1 MKYLYLLAL
10 GLVSLQTVA
19 QNVGIDALVPT
30 EKLEIGLGN
39 LKLSNSDKGILL
51 NAADRPLITR
61 AWNPFTSGTYNG
73 LGRWGMF
80 MEPTRLTMGIPYF
93 TYSGFKVS
101 AFGANSTIIKNMMDI
116 SIDGG
121 GIVNTAVD
129 GRMNITHNSSQTDAQ
144 LTLTED
150 ASDYARLT
158 FKNTVAGSPQF
169 WTIAGGNNPTS
180 TTDRMNFFHNIKGD
194 VLSLVGDG
202 NVEVISGDLK
212 MNNTPKG
219 IILNGADRPLIT
231 RGYDPFTGGA
241 NNGIGRWGV
250 FMEPSRITAGFPALV
265 GAGFKVSAYDA
276 NSTITKN
283 LIEASLDGSLNG
295 VVKIDAAVTRP
306 STGNANLVPI
316 AYGSITNTGVIYSG
330 TENLTCIKTSTGVY
344 EITIAGEYYN
354 TLFYT
359 SIITPTEFNAPV
371 ISAGSSASGRLTVCL
386 WNLPGTRIDGSFHFV
401 TYRY

>member
-10 GLVSLQTVA
+10 GLVSLQIVA

-101 AFGANSTIIKNMMDI
+101 AFGANSTIIKNLMDI

-231 RGYDPFTGGA
+231 RGYDPFTSGA
-241 NNGIGRWGV
+241 NNGLGRWGL
-250 FMEPSRITAGFPALV
+250 FMEPSRLTAGIPNLPT
-265 GAGFKVSAYDA
+265 AGFKVSAYDA
-276 NSTITKN
+276 NGAVAKN
-283 LIEASLDGSLNG
+283 IIEAGLDGASNS

-306 STGNANLVPI
+306 STGTANLVPI
-316 AYGSITNTGVIYSG
+316 AYGNINGYNGTIYSG
-330 TENLTCIKTSTGVY
+330 TSNFTFVRVNPGVY
-344 EITIAGEYYN
+344 RLTITGETYTN
-354 TLFYT
+354 TGYT
-359 SIITPTEFNAPV
+359 TIVSPLGYVPNIGSSSGDMGLMHIYLWT
-371 ISAGSSASGRLTVCL
+371 SAGVPT
-386 WNLPGTRIDGSFHFV
+386 DGYFNFV
-401 TYRY
+401 LYKQ